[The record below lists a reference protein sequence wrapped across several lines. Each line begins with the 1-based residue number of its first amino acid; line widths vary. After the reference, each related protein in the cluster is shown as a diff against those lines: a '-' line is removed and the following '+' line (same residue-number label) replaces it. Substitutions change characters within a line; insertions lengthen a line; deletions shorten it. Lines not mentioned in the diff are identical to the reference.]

1 MAAMCCFSRPVESV
15 SSTRIFARFT
25 AAGTQAVVYQM
36 NFEAAED
43 LAMILPLPVLAAER
57 ATAVK
62 FVNLEGYT
70 KFFVDMEKIFPKP
83 QTKGYARSF
92 GEAPAAAQTLPV
104 EQVGAFEA
112 SYVPGIADFG
122 RLDERFKLPEGVW
135 EKLPAYRE
143 HGFAVFKLKQ
153 GRHEVH
159 PMALSFRTSLGAT
172 LFFPTVHIH
181 DGTVHE
187 KEDFD
192 HALYAQAVQGAAV
205 RGKEWKESPS
215 VASAVM
221 KMDRCQDLIWGG
233 GHIYRRFIKG
243 THKNEDT
250 LAELAKLGGM

>member
-1 MAAMCCFSRPVESV
+1 MCCFSRPVESV
-15 SSTRIFARFT
+15 TSTRIFARFT

-62 FVNLEGYT
+62 FVNLEKYP
-70 KFFVDMEKIFPKP
+70 KFFVDMENAFPKP
-83 QTKGYARSF
+83 LTKAYSRGGAV
-92 GEAPAAAQTLPV
+92 PLAANTLPV

-135 EKLPAYRE
+135 EKLPAYRDF
-143 HGFAVFKLKQ
+143 GFAVFKLKQ
-153 GRHEVH
+153 GKHEVH
-159 PMALSFRTSLGAT
+159 PMALNFRTSLGAT

-181 DGTVHE
+181 DGKVHKE
-187 KEDFD
+187 EDFD

-205 RGKEWKESPS
+205 RGKEWAESPG

-221 KMDRCQDLIWGG
+221 KMNHCQDLVWGG

-243 THKNEDT
+243 KHKNEDT